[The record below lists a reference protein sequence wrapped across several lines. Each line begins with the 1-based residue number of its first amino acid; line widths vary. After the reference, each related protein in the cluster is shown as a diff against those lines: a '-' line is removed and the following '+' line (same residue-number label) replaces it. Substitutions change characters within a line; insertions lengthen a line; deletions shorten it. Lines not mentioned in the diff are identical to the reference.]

1 MNIYSAQELY
11 NRLKEADECVWIE
24 AKGEDDTS
32 ESLMESVCSFSNEPG
47 LGGGYILL
55 GIKEDK
61 KSVENRFS
69 VEGVDDPDKKQLDI
83 STQCAGMFNIAVRPR
98 IDVETIEGKNV
109 LKIFVPE
116 LAVNQ
121 KPLYFKSQGIP
132 QGAFRRIGSS
142 DQHCTEDDLR
152 TFYLDDS
159 SFDSGEV
166 KRSSFSDIDE
176 KAVEYYRTLRARVN
190 PDAEELQYNS
200 KELLKALRVK

>member
-61 KSVENRFS
+61 HSVENRFS
-69 VEGVDDPDKKQLDI
+69 VEGVDDSDKKQLDI
-83 STQCAGMFNIAVRPR
+83 STQCASMFNIAVRPR

-116 LAVNQ
+116 LTANQ
-121 KPLYFKSQGIP
+121 KPLYFTKQGIP

-142 DQHCTEDDLR
+142 DQHCTEDIIQR
-152 TFYLDDS
+152 NY
-159 SFDSGEV
+159 
-166 KRSSFSDIDE
+166 
-176 KAVEYYRTLRARVN
+176 
-190 PDAEELQYNS
+190 
-200 KELLKALRVK
+200 